1 MVKNIQ
7 DIKRATSRYT
17 ANLVDELVIDDAI
30 EYANV
35 IADDLR
41 KVKTHQLRR
50 FFSAIKNIQKKVV
63 NLGDNDQL
71 GGEEYAELQMLRPQ
85 LANAVGRLRGSEK
98 IGMQNLL
105 EIMGPVFKAVKRK
118 NDFIRFVNFFESIV
132 AYHKAYAEQ

>member
-1 MVKNIQ
+1 MGKNIQ

-17 ANLVDELVIDDAI
+17 VNLVDELVIDDAI

-63 NLGDNDQL
+63 NLGDDDQL

-105 EIMGPVFKAVKRK
+105 EIMSPVFKVVKRK